1 MLTRVVFLGAA
12 AALAVPAA
20 ASAHGIGG
28 VRDLPVP
35 LWLFYYGGAIVLILS
50 FIALG
55 VLWRRPLLEA
65 HAGGRPLPAVLQR
78 VLLSRAL
85 RVVLG
90 ALGFFLLVVVTAAAL
105 FGTSLVSRN
114 LAPTF
119 VYVIFWVGLVPVV
132 IVFGNVWSAVNP
144 WRAAADAYVWLANRI
159 GFRPAPLSSFPAEW
173 GRWPATVLL
182 FLWAAL
188 ELAYF
193 NPANPRVVGIAILF
207 YSFLTW
213 YGMVVFGRAAWLESG
228 EAFNLYFG
236 LLARIAPF
244 AIQEREERR
253 EAVIRPPLAGLSLRE
268 AVPGTL
274 PFIAV
279 MLGSVTFD
287 GFSRTNFWQDL
298 RADLVS
304 PYVVNSPTL
313 ADVVTT
319 LVNVAGL
326 AVIVG
331 LVALA
336 YLAALRIATELAGE
350 KLDASDFVL
359 TLVPIAL
366 AYAVAHYFS
375 SLVVTGQNIIPLA
388 SDPFGHGWDLFGTA
402 DYRPRVTVLSPNVTW
417 YVQVGALV
425 VGHVMGL
432 ALAHDRAVQL
442 FRSARVA
449 LKTQYA
455 MLALMIVYTVTG
467 LWLLWQS

>member
-1 MLTRVVFLGAA
+1 MLTRVVLLGAA
-12 AALAVPAA
+12 AALAFPAS

-35 LWLFYYGGAIVLILS
+35 LWLFYYGGAIVLIVS

-55 VLWRRPLLEA
+55 VLWRRPLLQK
-65 HAGGRPLPAVLQR
+65 HAGGRPLPEGLQR
-78 VLLSRAL
+78 VLLSGAL
-85 RVVLG
+85 RFVLG

-105 FGTSLVSRN
+105 FGTSLFSRN

-132 IVFGNVWSAVNP
+132 VVFGNVWSALNP
-144 WRAAADAYVWLANRI
+144 WRAAADAYVWLADRLS
-159 GFRPAPLSSFPAEW
+159 FRTTSLSTYPAAW

-193 NPANPRVVGIAILF
+193 NPANPRVVGMAILF
-207 YSFLTW
+207 YSFFTW
-213 YGMVVFGRAAWLESG
+213 YGMVVFGRRAWLEGG

-236 LLARIAPF
+236 FLARIGPF
-244 AIQEREERR
+244 AVREREV
-253 EAVIRPPLAGLSLRE
+253 VIRPPLAGLSTRE

-287 GFSRTNFWQDL
+287 GFSRTRFWEDL
-298 RADLVS
+298 RAELVS
-304 PYVVNSPTL
+304 PYVVNSPRL
-313 ADVVTT
+313 ADAVTT

-326 AVIVG
+326 ILIVA

-336 YLAALRIATELAGE
+336 YLVALRVATELAEE
-350 KLDASDFVL
+350 KLEASDFVL

-402 DYRPRVTVLSPNVTW
+402 DVRPRVTVLSPNVTW

-455 MLALMIVYTVTG
+455 MLALMILYTVTG

>member
-1 MLTRVVFLGAA
+1 MLTRVVLLVAA
-12 AALAVPAA
+12 GALAFPAS
-20 ASAHGIGG
+20 ASAHGIAG

-35 LWLFYYGGAIVLILS
+35 LWLFYYGCAIFLFVS
-50 FIALG
+50 FNSLG

-65 HAGGRPLPAVLQR
+65 HADGRPLPAALQR
-78 VLLSRAL
+78 VILSRAL
-85 RVVLG
+85 RLALG

-105 FGTSLVSRN
+105 FGISLFSRN

-119 VYVIFWVGLVPVV
+119 VYVIFWLGLVPVV
-132 IVFGNVWSAVNP
+132 IVFGNVWSALNP
-144 WRAAADAYVWLANRI
+144 WRAAADAYVWLADRL
-159 GFRPAPLSSFPAEW
+159 GFRTAPLSSYPAEW

-182 FLWAAL
+182 FFWAAL

-193 NPANPRVVGIAILF
+193 NPANPRVVGMAILF
-207 YSFLTW
+207 YSFFTW
-213 YGMVVFGRAAWLESG
+213 YGMVVFGRRAWLERG
-228 EAFNLYFG
+228 EAFNVYFG
-236 LLARIAPF
+236 FLARIAPF
-244 AIQEREERR
+244 AIRQREERR
-253 EAVIRPPLAGLSLRE
+253 ELVVRVPLAGLSLRE

-287 GFSRTNFWQDL
+287 GFSRTSFWVDL
-298 RADLVS
+298 RAELVS
-304 PYVVNSPTL
+304 PYAVNSPTL
-313 ADVVTT
+313 ADAITT

-326 AVIVG
+326 VVVVA

-336 YLAALRIATELAGE
+336 YLGALRVATGLAGE
-350 KLDASDFVL
+350 ELEVSDFVL

-375 SLVVTGQNIIPLA
+375 ALVVTGQSIFPLA
-388 SDPFGHGWDLFGTA
+388 SDPFGHGWNLFGTA
-402 DYRPRVTVLSPNVTW
+402 DYRPRLNLLSPNVTW
-417 YVQVGALV
+417 YVQVTALV
-425 VGHVMGL
+425 VGHVLGL

-455 MLALMIVYTVTG
+455 MLALMILYTVTG
-467 LWLLWQS
+467 LWLLWQG